1 MPLEEW
7 LQEVIKSEDVL
18 GQLRETLGIK
28 PTASESS
35 GSE

>member
-18 GQLRETLGIK
+18 GNVRETLGLTQSRPPSDQK
-28 PTASESS
+28 S
-35 GSE
+35 